1 MEVPDDPPVSVCRL
15 NASCWQTN
23 TSVRVTMANV
33 AARVRSASQPIGT
46 AAIATPAPMAGKS
59 RNGP

>member
-1 MEVPDDPPVSVCRL
+1 
-15 NASCWQTN
+15 
-23 TSVRVTMANV
+23 MANV
-33 AARVRSASQPIGT
+33 AARVRSASQPIVT